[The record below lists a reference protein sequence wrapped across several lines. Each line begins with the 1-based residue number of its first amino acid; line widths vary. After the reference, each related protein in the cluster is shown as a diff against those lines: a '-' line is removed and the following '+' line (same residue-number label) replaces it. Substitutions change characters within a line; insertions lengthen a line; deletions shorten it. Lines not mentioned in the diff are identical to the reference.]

1 MTESAQPREPLE
13 HRAANWLNGVMW
25 YGLSSLATAF
35 GLWTLVGSVWDT
47 AAVLESL
54 SFQRL
59 EAIDSNR
66 AWTGTA
72 LAASGLGCLLQTW
85 RRKPATSP

>member
-1 MTESAQPREPLE
+1 MSEASKAKEPLE
-13 HRAANWLNGVMW
+13 DRAANWLNGVMW
-25 YGLSSLATAF
+25 YGLSLLVTAS
-35 GLWTLVGSVWDT
+35 GLWALVGSVWDA

-59 EAIDSNR
+59 EEIDSNR
-66 AWTGTA
+66 AWTGAA

-85 RRKPATSP
+85 HRKPAKSP

>member
-13 HRAANWLNGVMW
+13 SRAANWLNGVMW
-25 YGLSSLATAF
+25 YGLSSLGTAF
-35 GLWTLVGSVWDT
+35 GLWTLFGSVWDT

-66 AWTGTA
+66 A
-72 LAASGLGCLLQTW
+72 LAGLAVASPGIAALLQTW
-85 RRKPATSP
+85 HRKPAK